1 MAKTHSRTTN
11 TIYNF
16 TTSIG
21 GQLLSI
27 LMQFVTRTV
36 FIHTLGKS
44 YLGIGGLFNNILY
57 MLALAEFGVGSA
69 ILFKLYDPIAKQDH
83 HRIAILMKFY
93 KNVYRVIG
101 IVIGCLG
108 LCMIPFLPRI
118 IKDYSRLETLQIN
131 AVLIFCMYLFRIV
144 SSYLFFAYKTAIIK
158 AHQKEYL
165 LNLISYL
172 FTIGLAV
179 VQIISLVMFKNFILY
194 VALSV
199 LEVIVRNIICA
210 RISDKM
216 YPYIKEHTD
225 EKLGSAEIREI
236 VKDCMALFLYRMNQ
250 VVLKATD
257 NMVISAFLGLE
268 SVAVYANYVI
278 FYNTVNSLFSKIY
291 NSVSHSLGNLH
302 TIHDEKREY
311 QVFKSFNLIT
321 AILGG
326 TAGVGLAVVADEFVN
341 VWVGSEW
348 VIPQPFAVLLGI
360 EVYTLALRQQLIKYR
375 TTMGLFQQAKYRP
388 VASMIINLVVSI
400 LLVKNW
406 GITGVLV
413 GTVVADWTT
422 TMWYDPIIIHKYGFR
437 GVVSVSQYFLRLAT
451 YSVLVAAIGGVDW
464 LICSHFL
471 TGLGWF
477 SVIIHAGICAASV
490 PAFLVAFAFRT
501 EEGQYV
507 WKLFLNQAKVFGKKL
522 KRR

>member
-1 MAKTHSRTTN
+1 MAKKHSRTTN

-16 TTSIG
+16 TSSIG

-36 FIHTLGKS
+36 FISTLGKS

-69 ILFKLYDPIAKQDH
+69 ILFKLYDPIAKEDH
-83 HRIAILMKFY
+83 HRIAVLMQFY
-93 KNVYRVIG
+93 KKVYRVIG
-101 IVIGCLG
+101 IVIAGLGC
-108 LCMIPFLPRI
+108 CMIPFLPMI
-118 IKDYSRLETLQIN
+118 IKDYSRLETLHIN
-131 AVLIFCMYLFRIV
+131 AVLIFGMYLFRIV

-158 AHQKEYL
+158 AHQKEYI

-172 FTIGLAV
+172 FTILLAV
-179 VQIISLVMFKNFILY
+179 VQIISLLIFKNFIVY

-199 LEVIVRNIICA
+199 LEVIIRNIICA
-210 RISDKM
+210 KLSDKM
-216 YPYIKEHTD
+216 YPYIREHTA
-225 EKLGSAEIREI
+225 EKLDRAEIREI

-268 SVAVYANYVI
+268 SVALYANYVI

-302 TIHDEKREY
+302 TIHDEQREY

-326 TAGVGLAVVADEFVN
+326 TAGVGVAVVADEFVR
-341 VWVGSEW
+341 VWVGADW
-348 VIPQPFAVLLGI
+348 VIAQPFSVLLGI

-388 VASMIINLVVSI
+388 IASMIINLVVSI

-413 GTVVADWTT
+413 GTVTADWTT
-422 TMWYDPIIIHKYGFR
+422 TMWYDPLIIHKYGFK
-437 GVVSVSQYFLRLAT
+437 GVVPASQYFLRLAT
-451 YSVLVAAIGGVDW
+451 YTVLTAAIGVIDR
-464 LICSHFL
+464 LICSHVF
-471 TGLGWF
+471 TGFGWF
-477 SVIIHAGICAASV
+477 SVIVHAAICAVTV

-501 EEGQYV
+501 TEGQYV
-507 WKLFLNQAKVFGKKL
+507 WKLFMNQVKLFRKKL
-522 KRR
+522 HR